1 MTPTLSSYTYR
12 MRLWGYMLRETTP
25 LYILGVATFC
35 LMLSIDMMV
44 TWANFLIRN
53 NATLAQVGQLMVLK
67 LPYFLHLALPIATIF
82 AVLLATGRIAK
93 DSELKAA
100 YSLGTSPVR
109 LLLPLLFLGLI
120 ISALTLFNN
129 GYLEPKTQPAY
140 DTLVNSFYYSTPP
153 AATQNNVAY
162 RSSEGD
168 TAGDIY
174 FAGKIQ
180 AVQDDRTQAELSG
193 IMIRKT
199 DGSTITAP
207 SGIWDSNS
215 KTWLLYDPQVV
226 GEETTLP
233 GSLSLPFE
241 ISDNPTNNLTEDE
254 QLTLNQL
261 WQRLQEQRKS
271 GAETRDSSFAFHK
284 RIADGFSAL
293 IFVLIAG
300 VLGLQLHGRA
310 AGFGW
315 TIVLIVIFWA
325 MWTLSSQLFR
335 EQVLSPVSAAYF
347 TIAVGALMGGILAW
361 WRLR

>member
-1 MTPTLSSYTYR
+1 

-35 LMLSIDMMV
+35 LMLSIDLMV
-44 TWANFLIRN
+44 SWANFLIRN
-53 NATLAQVGQLMVLK
+53 NATLSQVGQLMVLK

-82 AVLLATGRIAK
+82 AVLLATGRLAK

-100 YSLGTSPVR
+100 YSLSTSPMR
-109 LLLPLLFLGLI
+109 LLLPLLLLGLLV
-120 ISALTLFNN
+120 SGLTLFNN

-140 DTLVNSFYYSTPP
+140 DQLVNSFYYSTPP

-162 RSSEGD
+162 RSTEGS
-168 TAGDIY
+168 TEGDIY

-180 AVQDDRTQAELSG
+180 AVQENRGQAELSG
-193 IMIRKT
+193 ILIRKK
-199 DGSTITAP
+199 DGTSITAA
-207 SGIWDSNS
+207 SGLWDSDT
-215 KTWLLYDPQVV
+215 KTWLLYDAQEI
-226 GEETTLP
+226 GQETLSHNTLT
-233 GSLSLPFE
+233 LPFE
-241 ISDNPTNNLTEDE
+241 IFNDATSNLTEDA

-261 WQRLQEQRKS
+261 WQRLQEQRKT
-271 GAETRDSSFAFHK
+271 GAETRDSLFAFHK

-300 VLGLQLHGRA
+300 VLGLELHGRA

-335 EQVLSPVSAAYF
+335 EQVLSPVTAAYF
-347 TIAVGALMGGILAW
+347 TLAIGALIGGVLAW